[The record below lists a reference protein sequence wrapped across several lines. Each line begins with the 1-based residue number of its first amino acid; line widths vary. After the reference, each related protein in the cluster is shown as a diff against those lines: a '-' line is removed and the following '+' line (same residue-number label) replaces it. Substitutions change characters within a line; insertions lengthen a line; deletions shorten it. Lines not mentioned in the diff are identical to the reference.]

1 MAKEPVQSRL
11 PGIGLKFLRDGLDS
25 ANLVAMH
32 SLDGQQSWNFFKHS
46 LTTHIPAPSPLRL
59 PIMFKFSEATNFVQQ
74 VEFSKYSLMGGF
86 KEGFQA
92 LSHNPNM
99 L

>member
-1 MAKEPVQSRL
+1 MAKEPVRSRL

-32 SLDGQQSWNFFKHS
+32 SLDGQQSWDFFKQD
-46 LTTHIPAPSPLRL
+46 LTTHIPAPSPWLL
-59 PIMFKFSEATNFVQQ
+59 PIVFKFSEATNFVQQ

-86 KEGFQA
+86 KEGS
-92 LSHNPNM
+92 L
-99 L
+99 LTD

>member
-1 MAKEPVQSRL
+1 MGMEPSVLSRL

-32 SLDGQQSWNFFKHS
+32 SLDGQQSWDS

-86 KEGFQA
+86 KEGS
-92 LSHNPNM
+92 L
-99 L
+99 LTE

>member
-32 SLDGQQSWNFFKHS
+32 SLDGQQSWDFFQQD
-46 LTTHIPAPSPLRL
+46 LTTHIPTPGIWLL

-86 KEGFQA
+86 KEGS
-92 LSHNPNM
+92 LM
-99 L
+99 TD